1 MAEKAVMKP
10 VEPTEP
16 TEPTEPIETTTNSR
30 IKVNTIYEDAK
41 DVHVENYILY
51 PTDDG
56 HHLSFDETGTELI
69 DCDALMD
76 LCSKGVLIYGVFRGM
91 YSKVIDFAK
100 FEAMNVVNGTL
111 EKYAYCNIFTEKGVA
126 TFYSKEYVPAES
138 GEIVDDGSGKKIGD
152 IQ

>member
-1 MAEKAVMKP
+1 MAEKEISKP
-10 VEPTEP
+10 V
-16 TEPTEPIETTTNSR
+16 EPIETTTNSR

-51 PTDDG
+51 PTDG